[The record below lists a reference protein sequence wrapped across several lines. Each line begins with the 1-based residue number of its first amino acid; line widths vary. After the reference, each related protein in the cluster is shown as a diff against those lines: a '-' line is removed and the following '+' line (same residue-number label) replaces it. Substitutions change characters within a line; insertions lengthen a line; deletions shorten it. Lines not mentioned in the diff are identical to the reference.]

1 MPTYRFAKH
10 RWALTEFILSIIFL
24 YLLFFAELSGK
35 ILSGSFLL
43 ILVYNQMAPG
53 MIVLGRESLLLR
65 GRLRCTIRYSDI
77 ASISILDEPAKVL
90 VFPWRSSNVEIRTKR
105 IYYLFTLPLPLPTK
119 SVYLLL
125 RKEDVDIFVQ
135 EVSSRLPT

>member
-1 MPTYRFAKH
+1 M
-10 RWALTEFILSIIFL
+10 FL
-24 YLLFFAELSGK
+24 YLLFFAEFGGK

-43 ILVYNQMAPG
+43 ILVYNQTAPG

-77 ASISILDEPAKVL
+77 ANIRILDEQAKVL

-105 IYYLFTLPLPLPTK
+105 IYYLFTLPLLIPTK
-119 SVYLLL
+119 SVCLLL
-125 RKEDVDIFVQ
+125 RREEVDTFVQ
-135 EVSSRLPT
+135 EVSSRLPA